1 MDRFLTPKVRQIR
14 LNFDFQSRGE
24 TETTEGVRIHI
35 YIYVY
40 LSIVMHRRAGY
51 ATVAVSR
58 KERGW
63 RSGDARWDLASVY
76 SCTVPG
82 RGREKV

>member
-1 MDRFLTPKVRQIR
+1 MYVYIY
-14 LNFDFQSRGE
+14 
-24 TETTEGVRIHI
+24 I